1 MTTDR
6 TYTVVIRCTSHDGPS
21 STITRTVRARHGDEA
36 QGKALYLAARLSND
50 RGREYRVARV
60 DPA

>member
-6 TYTVVIRCTSHDGPS
+6 AYTIVLRCTSHDGPS
-21 STITRTVRARHGDEA
+21 STITRTVRARHGEA
-36 QGKALYLAARLSND
+36 ANSDALALAAQLSND